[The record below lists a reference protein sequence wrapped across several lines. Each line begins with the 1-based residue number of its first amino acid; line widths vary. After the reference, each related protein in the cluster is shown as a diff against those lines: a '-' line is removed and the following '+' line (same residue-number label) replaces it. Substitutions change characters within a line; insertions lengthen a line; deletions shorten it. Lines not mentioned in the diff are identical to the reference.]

1 MTPAERNQRVADYL
15 LAARLDRAARVRH
28 WKAHWRMEVV
38 EVIADF
44 GFASFLGMAFGLSCV
59 VWALESMK

>member
-28 WKAHWRMEVV
+28 WKAHWRMEVCD
-38 EVIADF
+38 ILHDF
-44 GFASFLGMAFGLSCV
+44 CCATLLGVALGLSIVIRCLE
-59 VWALESMK
+59 ALQ